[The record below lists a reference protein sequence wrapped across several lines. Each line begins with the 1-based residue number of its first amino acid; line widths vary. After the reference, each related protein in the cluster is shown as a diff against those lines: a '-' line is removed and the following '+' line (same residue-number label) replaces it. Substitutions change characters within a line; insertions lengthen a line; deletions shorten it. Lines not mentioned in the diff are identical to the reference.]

1 MHIRLLRSFPLIELR
16 LFFCMKGKIVRQFI
30 AIISLLLLVGC
41 ASQATFGDAIT
52 EGEPT
57 PIPTAIIPIKPLY
70 DVERGD
76 IIYEE
81 QFSGR
86 VTPVTSVELQ
96 FPLDGRVS
104 ELFVAREDFVE
115 EGDVIAT
122 LDTSS
127 LEEQLLEAEEAL
139 SVAQEIFSTSSNQIE
154 FARRRGELNLQ
165 MAELG
170 LEYARS
176 QASDPMTDEDEY
188 NIDLREIEVNLAQL
202 ELDELDEGVDP
213 ELQFDV
219 TRAQRTV
226 DDIQAMIDSASISAP
241 ISGQITALEIGVG
254 DIVTAFTP
262 IGAISDMT
270 NLELTSSVVSTA
282 LPELEEG
289 MSVTMQRTNTPGEVF
304 MGVISALPSPFG
316 SSADDLVHISFD
328 DGAPPEGVEVRSRLT
343 YNVVIDSREDVLWLP
358 TSAIRV
364 FGGRT
369 FVVVQN
375 EGVQQR
381 VDVRLGLQGDGRVE
395 IVEGLEENLT
405 VVGP

>member
-1 MHIRLLRSFPLIELR
+1 M
-16 LFFCMKGKIVRQFI
+16 RQFI

-81 QFSGR
+81 QYSGR
-86 VTPVTSVELQ
+86 VTPITSVELQ

-104 ELFVAREDFVE
+104 ELYVAREDFVE
-115 EGDVIAT
+115 EDDVIAI
-122 LDTSS
+122 LDTSI
-127 LEEQLLEAEEAL
+127 LEEQLLEAQEAL
-139 SVAQEIFSTSSNQIE
+139 AVAQEIYDSSTNQIE
-154 FARRRGELNLQ
+154 FARRRAELNLQ

-170 LEYARS
+170 LDYARS
-176 QASDPMTDEDEY
+176 QASSPMTDADEY
-188 NIDLREIEVNLAQL
+188 TIDQREIEVSLAQL

-219 TRAQRTV
+219 ARAQRTV
-226 DDIQAMIDSASISAP
+226 DDIQAMIDSASITAP
-241 ISGQITALEIGVG
+241 ISGQVTALEIGVG
-254 DIVTAFTP
+254 DLVTAFTP
-262 IGAISDMT
+262 IGVVSDMDD
-270 NLELTSSVVSTA
+270 LELTSSVISSA
-282 LPELEEG
+282 LPQLEEG
-289 MSVTMQRTNTPGEVF
+289 MSVTMQRTNAPGEVF
-304 MGVISALPSPFG
+304 TGVISALPSPYG
-316 SSADDLVHISFD
+316 ISPDDMVHIAFE
-328 DGAPPEGVEVRSRLT
+328 DGAPPEDVEVRSRLS
-343 YNVVIDSREDVLWLP
+343 YNVVIDTREDVLWLP

-381 VDVRLGLQGDGRVE
+381 VDVRLGLEGDGRVE